1 MSRRTRRGATMVLVA
16 ICTVAFVSIAALAI
30 EFTRF
35 STGIGEVQTAAD
47 ASALRGA
54 LRIQR
59 IPGLSPVDSVV
70 AFAGLNGALGARAAL
85 ATTDVLPKYYNP
97 LLTPAERDTTWGAA
111 NAVSVLV
118 KQPTNLLFK
127 NVLSGTTAQRRAV
140 AWVANVTGKTCDFKP
155 IAMPMATFFGSDTL
169 TQTMVST
176 MLADTSDAAK
186 KSRTRV
192 MLPYSPS
199 NDPGPS
205 TFLMIADTPNK
216 YADQLSRGGGCA
228 ADSSIA
234 SGVLE
239 PFPGKGLGAI
249 TKNTVEGFAGI
260 KTTGTAV
267 CTFAGGLD
275 SNDATCTDA
284 ATGAAGSRIWVAYTV
299 TADASCKNKD
309 CTIRTLMVG
318 AFRLM
323 CVFSGKPNNTQPD
336 AAESCPWL
344 SGTGLPTSNYDPG
357 TLVGYPEAGPVGLD
371 GNTTLGSIK
380 SINQRLILVK

>member
-1 MSRRTRRGATMVLVA
+1 MRTRRGATMVLVA

-59 IPGLSPVDSVV
+59 VPGLSPVDSVV
-70 AFAGLNGALGARAAL
+70 AFSAVNGALGARASIAS
-85 ATTDVLPKYYNP
+85 TDVLPKYYNP
-97 LLTPAERDTTWGAA
+97 LLTPAERDTTWAAA

-118 KQPTNLLFK
+118 NQPTNLLFRR
-127 NVLSGTTAQRRAV
+127 VLTSTTARRRAV

-155 IAMPMATFFGSDTL
+155 IALPMATFFGSDTL
-169 TQTMVST
+169 TQTMVSA
-176 MLADTSDAAK
+176 MLADTSDTAK

-192 MLPYSPS
+192 MLPVSPS
-199 NDPGPS
+199 NDPGAS

-228 ADSSIA
+228 ADSSIF
-234 SGVLE
+234 SGTLE
-239 PFPGKGLGAI
+239 PFPGKGLGAV

-260 KTTGTAV
+260 KTTGSAV
-267 CTFAGGLD
+267 CTFIGGID
-275 SNDATCTDA
+275 SNDATCVDA
-284 ATGAAGSRIWVAYTV
+284 ATGAVGSKIWVAYSV
-299 TADASCKNKD
+299 TAGAGCKNND
-309 CTIRTLMVG
+309 CNIRTLMVG
-318 AFRLM
+318 TFRLM

-344 SGTGLPTSNYDPG
+344 SGTGLATSGYDPG
-357 TLVGYPEAGPVGLD
+357 TLVGYPEAGPPGLD
-371 GNTTLGSIK
+371 GNTSLGSTK
-380 SINQRLILVK
+380 SIAQRLILVK